1 MSNPLTSSVQPEI
14 LQENKMTIN
23 SFLKQSYEQAKK
35 QVEGGVSFIQDGVS
49 FIKEEFSVFYHETG
63 QCLNKMALP
72 VNNFLKDL
80 TQIETELL
88 QEVSKE
94 SSHYLLMN
102 GEMVPVEKVLTM
114 PMEENH

>member
-1 MSNPLTSSVQPEI
+1 MTTPISVVQPDV

-23 SFLKQSYEQAKK
+23 SFLKQSYDEAKK
-35 QVEGGVSFIQDGVS
+35 QLENGTNLIQDSVSFFKQ
-49 FIKEEFSVFYHETG
+49 EFAVFYHETG
-63 QCLNKMALP
+63 LCLNRMALP
-72 VNNFLKDL
+72 VNNFIKDF

-94 SSHYLLMN
+94 SPHYLLMN

>member
-1 MSNPLTSSVQPEI
+1 MTNPVSVVQPDV
-14 LQENKMTIN
+14 LNENKQTIN
-23 SFLKQSYEQAKK
+23 SFLKQSYDEARK
-35 QVEGGVSFIQDGVS
+35 QLENGVTLIQDGVS
-49 FIKEEFSVFYHETG
+49 FFKEEFSVFYHETG
-63 QCLNKMALP
+63 LCLNRMALP

-94 SSHYLLMN
+94 SPHYLLMN
-102 GEMVPVEKVLTM
+102 GEMVPVEKVLSM

>member
-1 MSNPLTSSVQPEI
+1 MSNPLASVVQPEI

-23 SFLKQSYEQAKK
+23 SFLKQSYKQAKK
-35 QVEGGVSFIQDGVS
+35 QVEDGVNLIQDGMS

-63 QCLNKMALP
+63 QCLSKIALP
-72 VNNFLKDL
+72 VNNFIKDL
-80 TQIETELL
+80 SQIEAELL

-94 SSHYLLMN
+94 SPHYLLMN
-102 GEMVPVEKVLTM
+102 GEMVPVEKVLAM

>member
-1 MSNPLTSSVQPEI
+1 MSNPLTSVVQPAVLE
-14 LQENKMTIN
+14 ENKMTIN
-23 SFLKQSYEQAKK
+23 SFLKQSYDQAKK
-35 QVEGGVSFIQDGVS
+35 QAANGVMFIQDGVS

-63 QCLNKMALP
+63 QCLNKISLP

-102 GEMVPVEKVLTM
+102 GEMVPVEKVLNG
-114 PMEENH
+114 PMEENY